1 MSTNVKLE
9 NTKAKVRI
17 SKATRERR
25 QISGKLTNLWQID
38 NNLPKNTGEARR
50 QWSNIFKML

>member
-25 QISGKLTNLWQID
+25 KISGKLTINSSTILGKPEDSGIISS
-38 NNLPKNTGEARR
+38 KRCKE
-50 QWSNIFKML
+50 